1 MQRMSVVF
9 PEPFGPSQPRQRPRG
24 TSNVT
29 SVTALVEPK
38 RLDTRSSAMIVS
50 DATERRQLSFAR
62 LRSLS

>member
-1 MQRMSVVF
+1 MQRISVAL
-9 PEPFGPSQPRQRPRG
+9 PDPFGPSQPRQRPRG

-38 RLDTRSSAMIVS
+38 RLETRSSAMIVS
-50 DATERRQLSFAR
+50 GANERRQLSFAR

>member
-1 MQRMSVVF
+1 MQRIRVVL

-38 RLDTRSSAMIVS
+38 RLETRSSAMIVS
-50 DATERRQLSFAR
+50 AANAWRQLSFAR
-62 LRSLS
+62 RRSLS